1 MEQTITI
8 TLRRK
13 PGGSA
18 GVVDL
23 AHNAHIFERDITKI
37 PWLDKTE
44 GTTHTMGEWFEVSKV
59 ETSSER

>member
-13 PGGSA
+13 PGGPP

-37 PWLDKTE
+37 EWRDKNTA
-44 GTTHTMGEWFEVSKV
+44 TTHTMGEWFEVSKV
-59 ETSSER
+59 ETSIER